1 MIEIKPEDQPY
12 HLSNH
17 QILRDGKRIGWIL
30 EKYRERGTPIGF
42 LSLNDGVTLTEQDKQ
57 ELCKLLSGMFHV
69 LYQVSP
75 DDDLYERMQAE
86 WKRRRTDT

>member
-17 QILRDGKRIGWIL
+17 QIFRDGKRIGWIL

-75 DDDLYERMQAE
+75 DDDLYKRMQAE
-86 WKRRRTDT
+86 WIRRTDT